1 MRGVS
6 FDLFHNVGCIF
17 TLLPQ
22 IDFKAFQGF
31 SSLEKSPE
39 ACARRCTKG
48 FFGLVAGRCPQPW
61 PPSQKAPKVWWE
73 LEAQGLQ
80 RLLDAF
86 RMLFECFLNL
96 K

>member
-31 SSLEKSPE
+31 SSLENDGK
-39 ACARRCTKG
+39 RWKTT
-48 FFGLVAGRCPQPW
+48 
-61 PPSQKAPKVWWE
+61 
-73 LEAQGLQ
+73 
-80 RLLDAF
+80 
-86 RMLFECFLNL
+86 
-96 K
+96 